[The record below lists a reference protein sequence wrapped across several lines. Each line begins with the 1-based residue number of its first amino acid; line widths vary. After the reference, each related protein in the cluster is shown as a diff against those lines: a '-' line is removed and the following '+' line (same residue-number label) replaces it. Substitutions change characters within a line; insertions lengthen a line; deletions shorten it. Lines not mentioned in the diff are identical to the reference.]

1 MSGGTATALGL
12 SLIYGNFT
20 KLMMTTNINEMAD
33 EYAMLKD
40 IKQRKI
46 IKKNETITVKNAV
59 FNERFD
65 NFSCEKTVFVNCVFE
80 SGSLIYVKSLVDVKF
95 EKCNFTDS
103 QISGGVWKNVA
114 FRECIANG
122 EFLIF
127 AEKKSEDVRFDKCEF
142 SGPAST
148 SKAIDENTLGAVG
161 SLGSIEFANCKL
173 SRINLRGEISL
184 KVRNSHLTKISAET
198 MREGGKISLEKVTIS
213 DYIDFTKGIY
223 SEFCIKDSTF
233 EFMNLEYAKSNKI
246 LIDGCSGH
254 LVAKFINSD
263 IVVLKNST
271 FIANGEKRDP
281 FLNVSSALSLNSSTI
296 GSLSLDRI
304 KFDGVNGT
312 LYLGGNDNI
321 AYDESDRGSKK
332 FDMSKFGKIAI
343 HETPL
348 NKSFLGYVKADE
360 LEISNSEIENSNFT
374 NSLFK
379 KIVFSDILL
388 KGTVDFTGSYV
399 DEFSKSNIL
408 TKPDLNFKDD
418 INMIVKI

>member
-1 MSGGTATALGL
+1 
-12 SLIYGNFT
+12 
-20 KLMMTTNINEMAD
+20 
-33 EYAMLKD
+33 
-40 IKQRKI
+40 
-46 IKKNETITVKNAV
+46 
-59 FNERFD
+59 
-65 NFSCEKTVFVNCVFE
+65 
-80 SGSLIYVKSLVDVKF
+80 
-95 EKCNFTDS
+95 
-103 QISGGVWKNVA
+103 
-114 FRECIANG
+114 
-122 EFLIF
+122 
-127 AEKKSEDVRFDKCEF
+127 
-142 SGPAST
+142 
-148 SKAIDENTLGAVG
+148 
-161 SLGSIEFANCKL
+161 
-173 SRINLRGEISL
+173 
-184 KVRNSHLTKISAET
+184 
-198 MREGGKISLEKVTIS
+198 MRESGKISLEKVTIS
-213 DYIDFTKGIY
+213 DYIDFTKGIF
-223 SEFCIKDSTF
+223 SEFYIKDSTF

-296 GSLSLDRI
+296 GSLSLERI

-321 AYDESDRGSKK
+321 SYDKSDRGLEK
-332 FDMSKFGKIAI
+332 FDMSEFGKIAI

-418 INMIVKI
+418 INMIVNI